1 MTMAR
6 ARELLLFAAC
16 LLSMTFVAAK
26 PDFGVDVMIR
36 GSVAV
41 QGTAVMIEERLSEL
55 TKHMSFSLVSSY
67 GLLSDLRTQMDL
79 LARKVATIGTTFA
92 TALNQASTSNSNVT
106 ATFHPVLLS
115 LTRLQTLQVDELPP
129 ILAEIEKLVKLSI
142 KLELQDSFK
151 TLQSSVQLMV
161 GAVVQLT
168 AAVIDNPVSIDVSIV
183 NMVTRVASMLR
194 ANTVPLNYTIASTG
208 ENIRAADTFLGRLSR
223 SVQTTTTTVENDF
236 TSFMDDVEQLQDTT
250 LQALGCTKQ
259 EISGLGASVEPLLA
273 ILCDSSGPCDIRT
286 TVTKI
291 LQLQSDD
298 QDEVA
303 LTVREQFSKLTP
315 YKTILTSVAS
325 VTFSR
330 AYELGLYLADVTA
343 MKGPYGLYCLNKYAS
358 VVEQLLPRVRDG
370 LIVCY
375 RQEHT
380 RLRTLRTSLLNMY
393 ATFVYDFEDLFDQ
406 LQLCT
411 AESGNFSFLTAMNG
425 LYTQLVEQMKK
436 KLELMKSFLVAETT
450 SSARRLLLCGT
461 EASLAVANDRAQLW
475 SEIGE
480 CRQKGPSYNVPIMEV

>member
-1 MTMAR
+1 
-6 ARELLLFAAC
+6 
-16 LLSMTFVAAK
+16 MTFVAAK

-79 LARKVATIGTTFA
+79 LARKV
-92 TALNQASTSNSNVT
+92 
-106 ATFHPVLLS
+106 
-115 LTRLQTLQVDELPP
+115 DELPP
-129 ILAEIEKLVKLSI
+129 ILAAIEKLVKLSI
-142 KLELQDSFK
+142 KQELQDSFQ
-151 TLQSSVQLMV
+151 TLYSSVQLMA
-161 GAVVQLT
+161 GAVLQLT
-168 AAVIDNPVSIDVSIV
+168 AAVVDNPVSIDVSIV
-183 NMVTRVASMLR
+183 NM
-194 ANTVPLNYTIASTG
+194 
-208 ENIRAADTFLGRLSR
+208 
-223 SVQTTTTTVENDF
+223 
-236 TSFMDDVEQLQDTT
+236 
-250 LQALGCTKQ
+250 
-259 EISGLGASVEPLLA
+259 
-273 ILCDSSGPCDIRT
+273 
-286 TVTKI
+286 
-291 LQLQSDD
+291 SDD

-315 YKTILTSVAS
+315 YKIILTSVAS

-330 AYELGLYLADVTA
+330 AYELGLYLADVAA

-358 VVEQLLPRVRDG
+358 MVEQLLPRVRDG

-375 RQEHT
+375 RQEHK

-411 AESGNFSFLTAMNG
+411 AESGNFSFVTAVNG
-425 LYTQLVEQMKK
+425 LYTQLVVQMKK

-480 CRQKGPSYNVPIMEV
+480 CRKKGPSYNVPMMEA